1 MHLIWSLEI
10 GGAEQVVLNLAKG
23 ADRSR
28 FNSMVCCLNWKGQ
41 MAQELEV
48 AGIPVVAL
56 GKKPKFDPGVIA
68 KLVEVLRRNRIH
80 VLHCHLWTASFWGRL
95 AARIAKVPVV
105 IITEHNIDTW
115 RRPWHLLADRILA
128 KWTDQ
133 IVCVSEAVCAFYRE
147 RLGRSSGKC
156 RVIHNGI
163 DLARFNRNGPH
174 DPAAVRTQLGLPAA
188 GRVVGTVG
196 RVSEERKGHKF
207 FVEAMQTLSGQE
219 PDLSGLIVGGGKLLG
234 EVERHRDA
242 LGLRDRV
249 CLPGFW
255 PNARLAEVLSV
266 MDIFVLPSFMEGL
279 PLVILEA
286 MAVGKPVVATTV
298 GGNAE
303 AVEEG
308 VTGWLVPPGDLPAFN
323 AAVLKLL
330 RTPGLIER
338 MGEAGRK
345 RVEERFS
352 LAAMVGAQQEV
363 YRRALER
370 KVGGPVKQEA

>member
-1 MHLIWSLEI
+1 M
-10 GGAEQVVLNLAKG
+10 
-23 ADRSR
+23 
-28 FNSMVCCLNWKGQ
+28 
-41 MAQELEV
+41 
-48 AGIPVVAL
+48 
-56 GKKPKFDPGVIA
+56 
-68 KLVEVLRRNRIH
+68 
-80 VLHCHLWTASFWGRL
+80 
-95 AARIAKVPVV
+95 
-105 IITEHNIDTW
+105 
-115 RRPWHLLADRILA
+115 
-128 KWTDQ
+128 
-133 IVCVSEAVCAFYRE
+133 
-147 RLGRSSGKC
+147 
-156 RVIHNGI
+156 
-163 DLARFNRNGPH
+163 
-174 DPAAVRTQLGLPAA
+174 
-188 GRVVGTVG
+188 
-196 RVSEERKGHKF
+196 
-207 FVEAMQTLSGQE
+207 
-219 PDLSGLIVGGGKLLG
+219 G
-234 EVERHRDA
+234 EVERYRDA

-370 KVGGPVKQEA
+370 KMGER